1 MITSALLLRTFGSL
15 VVVLGLLL
23 LFVWALRRGMFK
35 GGPFSQRSSIVVET
49 AVALGDRRSLVIVS
63 VEGRRLL
70 LGLATGSVSH
80 LADLAP
86 VSTHEAAS

>member
-1 MITSALLLRTFGSL
+1 MFRSL
-15 VVVLGLLL
+15 SSLIIVIGLLL
-23 LFVWALRRGMFK
+23 VFVWALRRGLFRT
-35 GGPFSQRSSIVVET
+35 GAFGPRASIVVET

-80 LADLAP
+80 LAELAP
-86 VSTHEAAS
+86 VKTNEAAS